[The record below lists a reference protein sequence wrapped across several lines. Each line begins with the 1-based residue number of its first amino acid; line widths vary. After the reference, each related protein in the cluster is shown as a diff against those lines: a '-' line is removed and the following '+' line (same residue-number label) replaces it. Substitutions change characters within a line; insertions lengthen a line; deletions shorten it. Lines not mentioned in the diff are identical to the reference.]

1 MKKQKPETANTW
13 LNAIN
18 DLSNRNKDV
27 VPDGWRT
34 IAQIA
39 KDTNRSDSSVRE
51 FVNELITLKKVKYK
65 KFRVVSGLRSPYP
78 TWHYYLNDKDL

>member
-1 MKKQKPETANTW
+1 MKKQNPETANSW
-13 LNAIN
+13 IKAIN
-18 DLSNRNKDV
+18 ALSNRDKDV

-39 KDTNRSDSSVRE
+39 KDTNRSDSRTRE
-51 FVNELITLKKVKYK
+51 CINELIALKKVEYK
-65 KFRVVSGLRSPYP
+65 KFRVASGLRSPYP